1 MEMPIGRELSAV
13 AKELSRAFS
22 AELAEAGGSLPVWLT
37 LLALKQEPR
46 RTQQE
51 LAAAVGIE
59 GPTLTHHLDRME
71 KAGLIDRTRDP
82 ADRRAVRVQMTDAG
96 EELFLTLAKA
106 AQSFDARLRDG
117 LSEEKLAELRAV
129 LRRLRENV
137 GR

>member
-1 MEMPIGRELSAV
+1 MDKPIGREVSDV
-13 AKELSRAFS
+13 AKDLSRAFS

-71 KAGLIDRTRDP
+71 KAGLIDRTRDA
-82 ADRRAVRVQMTDAG
+82 ADRRAVRVQMTSAG
-96 EELFLTLAKA
+96 DELFLKLAKA

-117 LSEEKLAELRAV
+117 LSEKKLDEFRAV
-129 LRRLRENV
+129 LRRLRTNV
-137 GR
+137 VA

>member
-1 MEMPIGRELSAV
+1 MDMPIGREVSAV
-13 AKELSRAFS
+13 AKDLTRAFS

-37 LLALKQEPR
+37 LLALKQQPW

-71 KAGLIDRTRDP
+71 KSGLIDRARDP
-82 ADRRAVRVQMTDAG
+82 EDRRAVRVEMTPAG
-96 EELFLTLAKA
+96 DELFLTLAKA

-117 LSEEKLAELRAV
+117 LTDKKLDEFRAV

-137 GR
+137 AS

>member
-1 MEMPIGRELSAV
+1 MDKPIGREVSDV
-13 AKELSRAFS
+13 AKDLSRAFS
-22 AELAEAGGSLPVWLT
+22 AELAEADGSLPVWLT

-71 KAGLIDRTRDP
+71 KAGLIARARDP
-82 ADRRAVRVQMTDAG
+82 QDRRAVRVEMTPAG
-96 EELFLTLAKA
+96 DELFLKLAKA

-117 LSEEKLAELRAV
+117 VSEKKLDEFRAV
-129 LRRLRENV
+129 LRRLRANV
-137 GR
+137 AA